1 MLHVVSGPSS
11 LFHSVN
17 LIPVSMAVNLLFL
30 CLSYCLPLLILH
42 YHHAQLP
49 HCFTASLKPI
59 CFINLSYLKTDS
71 TDCHMDQFLRAKLVF
86 VFILFFP
93 CLLFLVQCCRLSRLS
108 VSFLTHHKHFVYY
121 CTFWFHSSQAQ
132 FHSKSI
138 CFGQSIMAHPVPV
151 IHLWYFIN
159 VFWIDCTVMLVDY

>member
-108 VSFLTHHKHFVYY
+108 VSFLTHHKPFRILLYFLLSLIPSSVSFKKYLLWTIHNGSPSACDSFVILY
-121 CTFWFHSSQAQ
+121 
-132 FHSKSI
+132 K
-138 CFGQSIMAHPVPV
+138 CF
-151 IHLWYFIN
+151 L
-159 VFWIDCTVMLVDY
+159 D